1 MDNWN
6 EDNERI
12 RRILLLGNKAEC
24 FIDIRVDRTFQ
35 RTSSLCSGN
44 FRLYILCCNTILR
57 VKLVI
62 QVMGSNVRGS
72 HLDASF
78 QNSCHRLRPPRPR
91 LDTLPPTSRL
101 KACPAF
107 PLLANLT
114 AFRIFSSVSSAR
126 GSFPIFL

>member
-1 MDNWN
+1 MSAYAEYYYWVIKQNVLSTSGLIGLFN
-6 EDNERI
+6 VHHHYAPG
-12 RRILLLGNKAEC
+12 IL
-24 FIDIRVDRTFQ
+24 D
-35 RTSSLCSGN
+35 
-44 FRLYILCCNTILR
+44 YILCCNTILK